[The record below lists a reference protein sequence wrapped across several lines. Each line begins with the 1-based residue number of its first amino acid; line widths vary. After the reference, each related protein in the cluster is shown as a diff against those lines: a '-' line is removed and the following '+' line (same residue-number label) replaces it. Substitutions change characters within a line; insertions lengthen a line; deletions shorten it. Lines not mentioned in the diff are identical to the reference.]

1 MRGTLFSRFRHI
13 VLFGIFGL
21 QKHVLR
27 YGLEERPSGCLKAS
41 KDGPKPICCVLVKG
55 KPLARHHIFRS
66 RVILDLIQISITKV
80 TASGSERVERDA
92 TLMSL

>member
-1 MRGTLFSRFRHI
+1 MSGTIQGDHPT
-13 VLFGIFGL
+13 VDMFGIFAWSDC
-21 QKHVLR
+21 
-27 YGLEERPSGCLKAS
+27 PFSGWFGGTPQRMPLAS